1 MRNVIVVG
9 AGVGGL
15 YAAKRLSELGYHVKI
30 IEARAREEL
39 GYPWYDS
46 VGISTFRSVGMKLPE
61 GTTIPKQ
68 ILNFYAPSG
77 EGKIKQ
83 PTRFARGL
91 DVQREKLVRHMIA
104 MCEPHCQ
111 FLFKEKVKELI
122 IEDNAVKGV
131 RTEKRTLHSDL
142 VIDASGLFSPCRLST
157 PDSFYLNDPIGKTD
171 YIVAYREEYSR
182 KDVEGE
188 PEPNVYLY
196 PKNLMLAWCK
206 SEPDT
211 GGLDV
216 FFGNYGDVTDEEKAE
231 GLAFLKERNPH
242 LGDLRSSRRECV
254 SLRYPMGV
262 LSAPGY
268 VLVGGSAFMA
278 IPFNGSGI
286 EMTLGAAK
294 DLVSVIKKLGD
305 APFTAENLWQYTLL
319 FVKHAG
325 ARNAAQYVF
334 RQAVETL
341 PREDLDFLFTSGLFD
356 KGIVAIATLDRKH
369 MRKVDVRSFL
379 SGFRSTMQRKDIT
392 KMIRGAFTHAV
403 RGYFLARSVP
413 NKYDPEKVAKW
424 KKDYDAFMRG
434 AFEKVKKIFEA
445 AKK

>member
-231 GLAFLKERNPH
+231 GIRRLRRFAG
-242 LGDLRSSRRECV
+242 LGFIEA
-254 SLRYPMGV
+254 RY
-262 LSAPGY
+262 
-268 VLVGGSAFMA
+268 
-278 IPFNGSGI
+278 
-286 EMTLGAAK
+286 
-294 DLVSVIKKLGD
+294 KLGECYLD
-305 APFTAENLWQYTLL
+305 GAGVPQDKAEGVKWLRLAARQRHPLAMWDLYEALRDPDPPHSRLEAEKWRTLAIQDGE
-319 FVKHAG
+319 FDSVPEYWYWWTM
-325 ARNAAQYVF
+325 N
-334 RQAVETL
+334 EL
-341 PREDLDFLFTSGLFD
+341 PRY
-356 KGIVAIATLDRKH
+356 IWNAIGKL
-369 MRKVDVRSFL
+369 
-379 SGFRSTMQRKDIT
+379 
-392 KMIRGAFTHAV
+392 
-403 RGYFLARSVP
+403 LA
-413 NKYDPEKVAKW
+413 
-424 KKDYDAFMRG
+424 
-434 AFEKVKKIFEA
+434 KIW
-445 AKK
+445 